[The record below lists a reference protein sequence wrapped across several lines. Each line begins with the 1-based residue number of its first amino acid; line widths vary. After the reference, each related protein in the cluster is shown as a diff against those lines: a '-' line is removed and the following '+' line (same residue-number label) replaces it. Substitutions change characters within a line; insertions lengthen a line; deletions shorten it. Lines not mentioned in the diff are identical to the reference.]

1 MEEEK
6 IISKEELIQLFEE
19 EKLLDTGKG
28 WIMDNVEVEI
38 IALHEV
44 DPKFLQDVTN
54 AKFYKIKPKKGN
66 R

>member
-1 MEEEK
+1 MEEVIVSKNELVEMFEEEK
-6 IISKEELIQLFEE
+6 II
-19 EKLLDTGKG
+19 DTGHG
-28 WIMDNVEVEI
+28 WLMDEQEGEI

-54 AKFYKIKPKKGN
+54 AKFYKITPK

>member
-1 MEEEK
+1 MEELTVA
-6 IISKEELIQLFEE
+6 KEELVEMFESGRIV
-19 EKLLDTGKG
+19 DSGRG
-28 WIMDNVEVEI
+28 WMMDNHEVEI

-54 AKFYKIKPKKGN
+54 AKLYKIKIKGN